1 MTGTWSS
8 RFRRSLGWHHSVP
21 AEAGAFAALY
31 AAYEVLR
38 GLVAGKERLA
48 SYGCAALCAPVVS
61 DAMGP

>member
-1 MTGTWSS
+1 VTGTWSR

-48 SYGCAALCAPVVS
+48 SDGCAAFAHP
-61 DAMGP
+61 

>member
-1 MTGTWSS
+1 VTGTWSS

-48 SYGCAALCAPVVS
+48 SYGCAALCAP
-61 DAMGP
+61 